1 MADKELLVNLTILV
15 SILIPTWI
23 WLLVLLPM
31 ILEYDTP
38 EYKLSEEARQF
49 RRTNRRIMNIG
60 TWVALIMSTLMT
72 VVIIFGI

>member
-1 MADKELLVNLTILV
+1 MADKEFLVNLTILV

-31 ILEYDTP
+31 ILKYDTP

-49 RRTNRRIMNIG
+49 RRTDRRIMNIG
-60 TWVALIMSTLMT
+60 TWVALIMSTLMVV
-72 VVIIFGI
+72 VVIFGT

>member
-49 RRTNRRIMNIG
+49 RRTDRRIMNIG
-60 TWVALIMSTLMT
+60 TWVALIMSTLMVM
-72 VVIIFGI
+72 VVVFGT

>member
-1 MADKELLVNLTILV
+1 MADKELLANLTILV

-49 RRTNRRIMNIG
+49 RRSNRRIMNIG
-60 TWVALIMSTLMT
+60 TWVALIMSTLT
-72 VVIIFGI
+72 VMVVVFGT